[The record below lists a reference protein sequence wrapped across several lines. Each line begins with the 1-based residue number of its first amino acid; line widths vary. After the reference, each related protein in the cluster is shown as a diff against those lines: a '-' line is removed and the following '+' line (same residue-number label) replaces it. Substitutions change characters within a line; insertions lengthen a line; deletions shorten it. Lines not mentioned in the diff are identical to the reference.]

1 MWCGVIDINA
11 TGGNTWRADSND
23 CQVSYPHGQS
33 WLKTNKS
40 QWNEQSDV
48 SQIFK

>member
-1 MWCGVIDINA
+1 MQLGEH
-11 TGGNTWRADSND
+11 TRRADSSD
-23 CQVSYPHGQS
+23 HQVSYPHGQF
-33 WLKTNKS
+33 WLKANKS